1 MTGPWAL
8 FDQSYDQLQDILAS
22 WGEPAF
28 RARQLW
34 TRLYQ
39 GLAMS
44 FDEMSELPKSLRQR
58 LARETVLN
66 RLEAL
71 ADQRSSDGQTRKIL
85 FALPDGAQIESVLM
99 GYERRRTVCI
109 STQAGCAM
117 GCLFCATGQGGLQ
130 RNLTSGE
137 IVEQA
142 LFFARPPRSE
152 AQGRTP
158 EPQLSTSG
166 SRPAASALTN
176 IVLMGMGEPFANYDQ
191 VMAAV
196 RRLNDPA
203 GFGFGARRM
212 TISTVGLVPGIKR
225 LAQED
230 IQVNLAVSLHAATD
244 ELRDRLVPANKR
256 YPLRALLPAVH
267 EYIERTHRRV
277 SFEWALIEGTND
289 TPEQA
294 SALARLVKGMLC
306 HVNLIPLNPTSGYGG
321 APSTRQRIAAFRSV
335 LELAGIPH
343 TLRLR
348 RGIDIQAGCGQ
359 LRQRSMDGRLPAE
372 PATRPS
378 RRAQRPSTG

>member
-8 FDQSYDQLQDILAS
+8 FDQSCDQLQDVLAS

-39 GLAMS
+39 GLATS

-58 LARETVLN
+58 LAREAVLD
-66 RLEAL
+66 RLKL
-71 ADQRSSDGQTRKIL
+71 LTDQRSSDGQTRKIL
-85 FALPDGAQIESVLM
+85 FALPDGAQIESVWM

-152 AQGRTP
+152 ARGRELRP
-158 EPQLSTSG
+158 HVSTSDQK
-166 SRPAASALTN
+166 PAASTLTN
-176 IVLMGMGEPFANYDQ
+176 IVLMGMGEPFANYEQ

-196 RRLNDPA
+196 RRLNDPS
-203 GFGFGARRM
+203 GFNFGARRM
-212 TISTVGLVPGIKR
+212 TVSTVGLVPGIKR

-230 IQVNLAVSLHAATD
+230 IQINLAVSLHAATD
-244 ELRDRLVPANKR
+244 ELRDRLVPTNKR
-256 YPLRALLPAVH
+256 YPLGVLLPAVH
-267 EYIERTHRRV
+267 GYIERTHRRV
-277 SFEWALIEGTND
+277 SFEWALIEGVND

-306 HVNLIPLNPTSGYGG
+306 HVSLIPLNPTSGYGG
-321 APSTRQRIAAFRSV
+321 AASTRQRISAFRSV

-359 LRQRSMDGRLPAE
+359 LRQRSINGRLSPG
-372 PATRPS
+372 R
-378 RRAQRPSTG
+378 